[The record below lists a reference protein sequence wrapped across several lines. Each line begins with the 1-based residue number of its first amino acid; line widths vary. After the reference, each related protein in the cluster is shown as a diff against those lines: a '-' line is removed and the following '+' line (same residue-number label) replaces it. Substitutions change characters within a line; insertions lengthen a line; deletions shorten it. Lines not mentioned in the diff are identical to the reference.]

1 MAVLSEEIKSRMEK
15 ITRERNVK
23 ATRPHTCVCVDGSY
37 GPKPSRFRSHASGGE
52 EVM

>member
-23 ATRPHTCVCVDGSY
+23 ATRPHTCVDGSY